1 MTQSEMQ
8 RRIAEEG
15 WCVIDAVIPPEAVA
29 QVRDSILATV
39 AAHKLPD
46 PRNQLDKVS
55 GLVNFDQSFVPYL
68 AEPRLLGLCK
78 ALLGEARA
86 RLVHHLHGDASGQ
99 CARRV
104 ARRLAVQSA
113 KRRAR
118 ASAVSRRAHARDDDL
133 DADGLYGRNRNADRP

>member
-1 MTQSEMQ
+1 MTPSEMQ
-8 RRIAEEG
+8 RRIAEDG

-46 PRNQLDKVS
+46 PRSQLDKVS

-78 ALLGEARA
+78 ALLGEHVRVSYTTCMVTHPGNV
-86 RLVHHLHGDASGQ
+86 RG
-99 CARRV
+99 RV

-113 KRRAR
+113 KCRAR
-118 ASAVSRRAHARDDDL
+118 AGTVSRRAHARDDDL
-133 DADGLYGRNRNADRP
+133 DADGLYG